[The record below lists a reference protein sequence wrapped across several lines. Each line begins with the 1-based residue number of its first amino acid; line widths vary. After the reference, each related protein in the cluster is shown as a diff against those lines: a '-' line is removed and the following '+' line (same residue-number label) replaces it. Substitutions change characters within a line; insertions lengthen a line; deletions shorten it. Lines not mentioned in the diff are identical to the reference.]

1 MSDSNDD
8 ADRSPTRTPPRKVP
22 KKGGWTR
29 KKEGNTTSQHRT
41 QNFRLQWLNDP
52 AFKDWL
58 LEDKSDST
66 KAKCAFCPDTTMV
79 AEISNIKIHA
89 STKKHLANKPGST
102 SKTQKLTS
110 FGFQKGV
117 TPQNKEKARAEIK
130 LAGFFAEH
138 NIPFS
143 VADHLTDLLKEIVI
157 DSKLIKEIDLKRT
170 KVTAVVKNVIGE
182 GHKSEL
188 ANKLKQTKFSIMTDE
203 TTDVTSIKTACVVV
217 RYFDEDAQ
225 KICSAFW
232 ELYKVFKENI
242 DAGDIATA
250 NAESLFK
257 ALIESFTCREV
268 PLTNAIGFGS
278 DGCNVMMGDN
288 NSVKT
293 RLLNELPGIT
303 ITKCVCHSAHLCAS
317 EACKMLPEN
326 LEQLARD
333 IYNFFK
339 HSDKRQFDFRN
350 FQSFVDVEPHKI
362 LKPSQTRWL
371 SLLAVVERILE
382 QWEALHLFFIDFT
395 TNRTHKAKAEVR
407 NRAIFILEKLSN
419 PFYKLYFGFLEWS
432 LPIFIKFNL
441 EFQSEKVVVH
451 NLHEK
456 IRELY
461 QEILLRYLRRDYV
474 MRPNLSEIDPAS
486 QQHQLHDAALY
497 FGVKV
502 YELMKHQDVVRRPA
516 EIAQFYSH
524 CKNFCQAAA
533 TEIRKRYN
541 MDDPILSKLQVFGPK
556 SALSHDFRNHFPTLM
571 PLKEVVPRIIAPD
584 DYAKKQIID
593 DQWRKLP
600 NAIAR
605 YPEGLTEISEPD
617 KFWAQ
622 LLKTDDFSELARF
635 ALSTLSLPHANADCE
650 RVFSKVNLIKT
661 NLRNRLTVETVNG
674 TLLAA
679 ESTKGPSRAGNC
691 VKFEPSRE
699 MYDRMTKAKLYAQP
713 KKTNVAMAGRSS
725 ASTSASMEAEDVSDV
740 LFEVEVVTS

>member
-1 MSDSNDD
+1 
-8 ADRSPTRTPPRKVP
+8 
-22 KKGGWTR
+22 
-29 KKEGNTTSQHRT
+29 
-41 QNFRLQWLNDP
+41 
-52 AFKDWL
+52 
-58 LEDKSDST
+58 
-66 KAKCAFCPDTTMV
+66 
-79 AEISNIKIHA
+79 
-89 STKKHLANKPGST
+89 
-102 SKTQKLTS
+102 
-110 FGFQKGV
+110 
-117 TPQNKEKARAEIK
+117 
-130 LAGFFAEH
+130 
-138 NIPFS
+138 
-143 VADHLTDLLKEIVI
+143 
-157 DSKLIKEIDLKRT
+157 
-170 KVTAVVKNVIGE
+170 
-182 GHKSEL
+182 
-188 ANKLKQTKFSIMTDE
+188 MTDE

-217 RYFDEDAQ
+217 RYFDEAAQ

-232 ELYKVFKENI
+232 ELYKVFKENT

-382 QWEALHLFFIDFT
+382 QWEALRLFFIDFT

-419 PFYKLYFGFLEWS
+419 PFYKLYYCFLEWS

-474 MRPNLSEIDPAS
+474 MRPNLSEVDPAS

-516 EIAQFYSH
+516 EITQFYSH
-524 CKNFCQAAA
+524 CKNFCQTAA

-541 MDDPILSKLQVFGPK
+541 MDDPVLSKLQVFGPK

-571 PLKEVVPRIIAPD
+571 PLVEMVPRIIAPD
-584 DYAKKQIID
+584 DYADKQIID
-593 DQWRKLP
+593 DQWRRLP

-605 YPEGLTEISEPD
+605 YPKGLTEISEPD

-679 ESTKGPSRAGNC
+679 ESTKGPSRTGNC

-699 MYDRMTKAKLYAQP
+699 ISAILQSFVLEGLLKLRLVHLDNAARQH
-713 KKTNVAMAGRSS
+713 V
-725 ASTSASMEAEDVSDV
+725 V
-740 LFEVEVVTS
+740 LCRQ